1 MKQQWRKQPESTQ
14 VPPVA
19 GDVRDDAVI
28 RVGLAD
34 GELAVTYEN
43 PA

>member
-1 MKQQWRKQPESTQ
+1 MGRAL
-14 VPPVA
+14 VA
-19 GDVRDDAVI
+19 GDVRDGAVI

-34 GELAVTYEN
+34 GELTVTYEN

>member
-1 MKQQWRKQPESTQ
+1 
-14 VPPVA
+14 VA
-19 GDVRDDAVI
+19 GDVRDGAVI
-28 RVGLAD
+28 RVSLAD

>member
-1 MKQQWRKQPESTQ
+1 
-14 VPPVA
+14 VA
-19 GDVRDDAVI
+19 GDVRDSAVI

-34 GELAVTYEN
+34 GEIAVTYEN